1 MSIKSKSA
9 LSLIVT
15 ALLSLTACTDGAKS
29 QVTSTDCW
37 VGYING
43 ERGDI
48 VRSAAGTIGFGGWA
62 ADSTTGTTPVD
73 MAVKLTDSSGKSY
86 LFNAPKRVSRP
97 DIVATTS
104 KSGYLMSGFDFG
116 ADAASL
122 TPGEYGISIEMYP
135 EKKIVSCAVSKKLVV
150 E

>member
-1 MSIKSKSA
+1 MSVKSKFA
-9 LSLIVT
+9 FSLIIA
-15 ALLSLTACTDGAKS
+15 ALLSLTACTDEAKS
-29 QVTSTDCW
+29 KVTSTDCW

-62 ADSTTGTTPVD
+62 ADSTTGSTPID
-73 MAVKLTDSSGKSY
+73 MAVKVTDSSGKSY

-97 DIVATTS
+97 DVVEKTS
-104 KSGYLMSGFDFG
+104 KPGYLMSGFDFV

-122 TPGEYGISIEMYP
+122 APGEYGVSIEMYP
-135 EKKIVSCAVSKKLVV
+135 EKKIVSCSVSKKLIV